1 MDQTFNG
8 QVGQVAGRD
17 IHNHGEVPYDA
28 WPTDA
33 LQKRR
38 QEHRSLIWAARRRM
52 ILNIPL
58 AVLVLATLGLTAYML
73 QMLGLA
79 FDGNLGHIAS
89 EPPAWLFFVAIAGVS
104 IPILLVFRIR
114 QREGAIILDSKKH
127 LLGIDIALNK
137 RGLR

>member
-1 MDQTFNG
+1 MDQTFTG
-8 QVGQVAGRD
+8 PVGQVAGGD
-17 IHNHGEVPYDA
+17 IHNHGEVPYEA

-38 QEHRSLIWAARRRM
+38 QEHRSLIWAARRRLFFNM
-52 ILNIPL
+52 PLTILIL
-58 AVLVLATLGLTAYML
+58 SVLGLTVYQL

-79 FDGNLGHIAS
+79 FDGNLGRIAS